1 MKPDQ
6 EFKMDGRTW
15 RITDVFEGATTFPP
29 PESEPQ
35 MSDTYDWRATRDVP
49 QRLRDAA
56 ELFEERNA
64 QYGNNYMTMGE
75 VMNAMYPDGLVIQGA
90 EAWLRLMLQVHRVT
104 KETRYAC
111 NFARG
116 GHQDSLEDISVYAQ
130 MASETDDQRRLM
142 REAQEGTP
150 GAKEVMADWVDQRIK
165 DEIEHDL
172 GYPMSSAEQ
181 DQITIQEEGDNS
193 FRLHT
198 HISMPDGTNT
208 EAFRDKLAKHIEAF
222 MVRELAPKPPVKR
235 RRTKPGKYV
244 DKDGN
249 PFQLPDKPKRR
260 VRGAKK
266 AVGAKP

>member
-1 MKPDQ
+1 
-6 EFKMDGRTW
+6 
-15 RITDVFEGATTFPP
+15 VFEGATTCPP

-130 MASETDDQRRLM
+130 MAAETDDQRRTELGQE
-142 REAQEGTP
+142 EAHPEHLT
-150 GAKEVMADWVDQRIK
+150 EVER
-165 DEIEHDL
+165 DL
-172 GYPMSSAEQ
+172 GYPMPSAEQ
-181 DQITIQEEGDNS
+181 DQVTIQEGDKT
-193 FRLHT
+193 RLHT
-198 HISMPDGTNT
+198 HFYMPVEVNAEAVGVNT
-208 EAFRDKLAKHIEAF
+208 EAFRDKLTKHVEEF
-222 MVRELAPKPPVKR
+222 MVRELAAKPPVR
-235 RRTKPGKYV
+235 RRRSKPGKFV

-266 AVGAKP
+266 AAGAKP

>member
-1 MKPDQ
+1 
-6 EFKMDGRTW
+6 
-15 RITDVFEGATTFPP
+15 VFEGATTCPP

-90 EAWLRLMLQVHRVT
+90 EAWLRLMLQVHRIT

-111 NFARG
+111 NFHRG

-130 MASETDDQRRLM
+130 MAAEVDDQRRIEL
-142 REAQEGTP
+142 AQEE
-150 GAKEVMADWVDQRIK
+150 ARLKQEVA
-165 DEIEHDL
+165 EHLTEVERDL

-181 DQITIQEEGDNS
+181 DQVTIQEGDKT
-193 FRLHT
+193 RLHT
-198 HISMPDGTNT
+198 HFYMPVGVNAEAVGVNT
-208 EAFRDKLAKHIEAF
+208 EAFRDKLAKHVEEF

-235 RRTKPGKYV
+235 RRSKPGKYV

-266 AVGAKP
+266 AAGAKP